1 MPEGRR
7 WNIVENE
14 LALLITKLKTLGFS
28 ICTNRDITPFSVLLA
43 FFPLSYRTVFTQSL
57 STKVKLQAAI
67 TGHTF
72 KIPVN
77 RDGVSST
84 TSQSVKSR
92 GKRYLVSL
100 WVAIVTWVRTASCI
114 LTLVAKV
121 ALAPVVVYM
130 SCHWTWRS
138 LLIKITLS
146 LKTRWEIGTRNN
158 SRRRVRA
165 GIQFVL
171 FDYIKKK
178 KKGDPFKRYNLNR
191 SFVKKRRKIRISL
204 WFCNFKRPRTV
215 QLVVIWKLF
224 SIETND
230 PQTIDFLYRGK
241 R

>member
-146 LKTRWEIGTRNN
+146 LKTRWETGTRNN

-178 KKGDPFKRYNLNR
+178 KKSDPFKRYNLNR
-191 SFVKKRRKIRISL
+191 SFVKKRKKIRISL

>member
-1 MPEGRR
+1 MEYCRKWTR
-7 WNIVENE
+7 SVNNEIENFR
-14 LALLITKLKTLGFS
+14 LFYMYKQRHNL
-28 ICTNRDITPFSVLLA
+28 FSVLRA

-165 GIQFVL
+165 GIRFVL

-178 KKGDPFKRYNLNR
+178 KRPDQKVQPKQKFRKEEEKN
-191 SFVKKRRKIRISL
+191 KKIIMIL
-204 WFCNFKRPRTV
+204 
-215 QLVVIWKLF
+215 
-224 SIETND
+224 
-230 PQTIDFLYRGK
+230 
-241 R
+241 

>member
-178 KKGDPFKRYNLNR
+178 KKSDPFKRYNLNR
-191 SFVKKRRKIRISL
+191 SFVKKRKKIRISL

-241 R
+241 S

>member
-57 STKVKLQAAI
+57 STKVKLQAVI

-178 KKGDPFKRYNLNR
+178 KKSDPFKRYNLNR
-191 SFVKKRRKIRISL
+191 SFVKKRKKIRISL

>member
-178 KKGDPFKRYNLNR
+178 KKSDPFKRYNLNR
-191 SFVKKRRKIRISL
+191 SFVKKRKKIRISL

>member
-165 GIQFVL
+165 GIRFVL

-178 KKGDPFKRYNLNR
+178 KRPVQKVQPKQKFREEEEKN
-191 SFVKKRRKIRISL
+191 KKIVMIL
-204 WFCNFKRPRTV
+204 
-215 QLVVIWKLF
+215 
-224 SIETND
+224 
-230 PQTIDFLYRGK
+230 
-241 R
+241 

>member
-165 GIQFVL
+165 GIRFVL

-178 KKGDPFKRYNLNR
+178 SDPFKRYNLNR
-191 SFVKKRRKIRISL
+191 SFVKKRRKIRKSL

>member
-57 STKVKLQAAI
+57 STKVKLQAVI

-146 LKTRWEIGTRNN
+146 LKTRWETGTRNN

-178 KKGDPFKRYNLNR
+178 KKSDPFKRYNLNR
-191 SFVKKRRKIRISL
+191 SFVKKRKKIRISL

>member
-178 KKGDPFKRYNLNR
+178 KSDPFKRYNLNR

-230 PQTIDFLYRGK
+230 PETIDFLYRGK

>member
-165 GIQFVL
+165 WIQFVL

-178 KKGDPFKRYNLNR
+178 KKSDPFKRYNLNR
-191 SFVKKRRKIRISL
+191 SFVKKRKKIRISL

>member
-138 LLIKITLS
+138 MLIKITLS

-191 SFVKKRRKIRISL
+191 SFVKKRRKLRISL

-215 QLVVIWKLF
+215 QLVVIWRLF

>member
-138 LLIKITLS
+138 MLIKITLS

-178 KKGDPFKRYNLNR
+178 KKSDPFKRYNLNR
-191 SFVKKRRKIRISL
+191 SFVKKRRKIRMSL